1 MRNNMKTIVG
11 RFFADRVRRKRTAQ
25 IAVLLSVVVVAGVF
39 WQLMTPAITMTPDPI
54 CGKTEHT
61 HSEAC
66 WQSVLTCA
74 LTEDAEHV
82 HGDSCYERV
91 LACGMSEHVHDAS
104 CYPEVYAEPTI
115 GAGENEPAPQSDVA
129 AEPTDSDATVN
140 PDATDET
147 PAADENTDPSATPT
161 TDETPAVD
169 ENTDPSATPTTGE
182 TPAVEQTPV
191 PAPVLESLSAS
202 ADRVFVGQSVTW
214 TFAASDVSELTY
226 VVTGA
231 DGQSVA
237 EGTIYPADRQFTW
250 TAGQAGVFSLT
261 LTAANESGAA
271 TLSGAAVTVEETAE
285 LTAAIYAGAKSC
297 FAGDSVTFYMT
308 TSGGA
313 ELTAFDVTV
322 SQNGAELAHQQYIT
336 DSITV
341 TAADA
346 GSVTELTATLTVT
359 DALGNTDTST
369 CTIPVALTTEGD
381 ASAWAQKAVIRLS
394 GVWPEDLLEVAR
406 TQIGYTES
414 SVNFIV
420 RDDGT
425 TQGYT
430 LYGDWYG
437 MPYEEWC
444 AMFASFCLENAGV
457 PEGEFPRS
465 AGCDRWISDLRYYGL
480 YAEADEYAP
489 QAGDLIFFDWD
500 GDGSSDHV
508 GIVTGA
514 TETELTTI
522 EGNSGRTVRE
532 KSYAINDTQIMGYG
546 LVNAAYADY
555 AARTAAADE
564 PEDLVED
571 LIPADAFEVL
581 KAEIEAA
588 ADEAALVEAALR
600 VEDAYEAGA
609 LTDEE
614 YEELLALLNSSV
626 ETEAPVE
633 NPVVVT
639 ASVEETED
647 GATLVLTAAL
657 NSISA
662 ENYNWQWQIAEAEE
676 GPWTNIEGETGFELR
691 VALTEENENSL
702 S

>member
-74 LTEDAEHV
+74 LAEDGEHT
-82 HGDSCYERV
+82 HGDGCYERV

-115 GAGENEPAPQSDVA
+115 GTGENEPAPQSDVA

-147 PAADENTDPSATPT
+147 PAADESADPNATPT

-169 ENTDPSATPTTGE
+169 ENTDPSATPTTDE

-202 ADRVFVGQSVTW
+202 ADRLFVGQSVTW

-341 TAADA
+341 TAADT

-532 KSYAINDTQIMGYG
+532 KTYAINDTQIMGYG
-546 LVNAAYADY
+546 LVNVAYADY

-571 LIPADAFEVL
+571 LIPADAFEAL
-581 KAEIEAA
+581 KAEIEVA

-647 GATLVLTAAL
+647 GATLVLTTAL
-657 NSISA
+657 NGISA

-691 VALTEENENSL
+691 VALTEENENGL

>member
-1 MRNNMKTIVG
+1 M
-11 RFFADRVRRKRTAQ
+11 
-25 IAVLLSVVVVAGVF
+25 
-39 WQLMTPAITMTPDPI
+39 
-54 CGKTEHT
+54 
-61 HSEAC
+61 
-66 WQSVLTCA
+66 
-74 LTEDAEHV
+74 
-82 HGDSCYERV
+82 
-91 LACGMSEHVHDAS
+91 
-104 CYPEVYAEPTI
+104 
-115 GAGENEPAPQSDVA
+115 
-129 AEPTDSDATVN
+129 
-140 PDATDET
+140 
-147 PAADENTDPSATPT
+147 
-161 TDETPAVD
+161 
-169 ENTDPSATPTTGE
+169 
-182 TPAVEQTPV
+182 
-191 PAPVLESLSAS
+191 
-202 ADRVFVGQSVTW
+202 TW

-261 LTAANESGAA
+261 LTAANESGTA

-532 KSYAINDTQIMGYG
+532 KTYAINDTQIMGYG
-546 LVNAAYADY
+546 LVNVAYADY

-571 LIPADAFEVL
+571 LIPADAFEAL
-581 KAEIEAA
+581 KAEIEVA

-647 GATLVLTAAL
+647 GATLVLTTAL
-657 NSISA
+657 NGISA

-691 VALTEENENSL
+691 VALTEENENGL

>member
-74 LTEDAEHV
+74 LAEDAEHV

-115 GAGENEPAPQSDVA
+115 GTGENEPAPQSDVA
-129 AEPTDSDATVN
+129 AEPTDSDAT
-140 PDATDET
+140 DET
-147 PAADENTDPSATPT
+147 PAAN
-161 TDETPAVD
+161 

-261 LTAANESGAA
+261 LTAANESGTA

-369 CTIPVALTTEGD
+369 CTILVALTTEGD

-571 LIPADAFEVL
+571 LIPADAFEAL

-609 LTDEE
+609 LTEEE

-647 GATLVLTAAL
+647 GVTLVLTAAL
-657 NSISA
+657 NGISA

>member
-1 MRNNMKTIVG
+1 M
-11 RFFADRVRRKRTAQ
+11 
-25 IAVLLSVVVVAGVF
+25 
-39 WQLMTPAITMTPDPI
+39 
-54 CGKTEHT
+54 
-61 HSEAC
+61 
-66 WQSVLTCA
+66 LTCA
-74 LTEDAEHV
+74 LAEDGEHT
-82 HGDSCYERV
+82 HGDGCYERV
-91 LACGMSEHVHDAS
+91 LACGMTEHVHDAS

-115 GAGENEPAPQSDVA
+115 GAGENEPAPLSDVA
-129 AEPTDSDATVN
+129 DEPMDSDATVS

-147 PAADENTDPSATPT
+147 PAADESADP
-161 TDETPAVD
+161 
-169 ENTDPSATPTTGE
+169 NATPTTGETPAADESADPNATPATDE

-369 CTIPVALTTEGD
+369 WTIPVALTTEGD

-522 EGNSGRTVRE
+522 EDNSGAAVRE

-555 AARTAAADE
+555 VARTAAADE

-571 LIPADAFEVL
+571 LIPADAFEAL

-633 NPVVVT
+633 NHVVVT

-657 NSISA
+657 NGISA

>member
-39 WQLMTPAITMTPDPI
+39 WQLMTPALTMTPDPI

-74 LTEDAEHV
+74 LAEDGEHT
-82 HGDSCYERV
+82 HGDGCYERV

-115 GAGENEPAPQSDVA
+115 GAGENEPAPLSDVA
-129 AEPTDSDATVN
+129 AEPTDSDAT
-140 PDATDET
+140 DET
-147 PAADENTDPSATPT
+147 PAANENTDPSATPT
-161 TDETPAVD
+161 TD
-169 ENTDPSATPTTGE
+169 E

-522 EGNSGRTVRE
+522 EGNSGAAVRE
-532 KSYAINDTQIMGYG
+532 KTYAINDTQIMGYG

>member
-1 MRNNMKTIVG
+1 M
-11 RFFADRVRRKRTAQ
+11 
-25 IAVLLSVVVVAGVF
+25 
-39 WQLMTPAITMTPDPI
+39 
-54 CGKTEHT
+54 
-61 HSEAC
+61 
-66 WQSVLTCA
+66 
-74 LTEDAEHV
+74 
-82 HGDSCYERV
+82 
-91 LACGMSEHVHDAS
+91 
-104 CYPEVYAEPTI
+104 
-115 GAGENEPAPQSDVA
+115 
-129 AEPTDSDATVN
+129 
-140 PDATDET
+140 
-147 PAADENTDPSATPT
+147 
-161 TDETPAVD
+161 
-169 ENTDPSATPTTGE
+169 
-182 TPAVEQTPV
+182 
-191 PAPVLESLSAS
+191 
-202 ADRVFVGQSVTW
+202 TW

-261 LTAANESGAA
+261 LTAANESGTA

-522 EGNSGRTVRE
+522 EGNSGAAVRE
-532 KSYAINDTQIMGYG
+532 KTYAINDTQIMGYG

-571 LIPADAFEVL
+571 LIPADAFEAL
-581 KAEIEAA
+581 KAEIEVA

-657 NSISA
+657 NGISA

>member
-74 LTEDAEHV
+74 LAEDGEHT
-82 HGDSCYERV
+82 HGDGCYERV

-115 GAGENEPAPQSDVA
+115 GAGENEPAPLSDVA
-129 AEPTDSDATVN
+129 AEPTDSDAT
-140 PDATDET
+140 DET
-147 PAADENTDPSATPT
+147 PAANENTDPSATPT

-169 ENTDPSATPTTGE
+169 ENTDPSATPATDETPAADENTDPNATSATDETPAADESADPNATPTTGETPAADESADPNATPTTDE

-522 EGNSGRTVRE
+522 EGNSGAAVRE
-532 KSYAINDTQIMGYG
+532 KTYAINDTQIMGYG

-600 VEDAYEAGA
+600 VEDAY
-609 LTDEE
+609 
-614 YEELLALLNSSV
+614 
-626 ETEAPVE
+626 
-633 NPVVVT
+633 
-639 ASVEETED
+639 
-647 GATLVLTAAL
+647 
-657 NSISA
+657 
-662 ENYNWQWQIAEAEE
+662 
-676 GPWTNIEGETGFELR
+676 
-691 VALTEENENSL
+691 
-702 S
+702 

>member
-115 GAGENEPAPQSDVA
+115 GTGENEPAPQSDVA

-147 PAADENTDPSATPT
+147 PAADESADPNATPT
-161 TDETPAVD
+161 TDETPAAD
-169 ENTDPSATPTTGE
+169 ESADPNATPATDE

-532 KSYAINDTQIMGYG
+532 KTYAINDTQIMGYG
-546 LVNAAYADY
+546 LVNVAYADY

-571 LIPADAFEVL
+571 LIPADAFEAL
-581 KAEIEAA
+581 KAEIEVA

-647 GATLVLTAAL
+647 GVTLVLTAAL
-657 NSISA
+657 NGISA